1 MSVPTTRPEGANP
14 LAEDPK
20 PTQRSAADVQ
30 GASAGSAVERR
41 EELPPGG
48 LPHARLQPQALQ
60 LRWLV
65 SQQVLLRHR
74 PQYLPSSRG
83 TARHPSCPVERVP
96 STEPAARWPRRRERS
111 TRAPRPH
118 DTGEATKSHGR
129 LDHPSGGPASL
140 FLLWTSE
147 SEGWPPDTPAR
158 DDERE
163 PRSRLL
169 LHDETEHSE
178 GAPRPTASLLRV
190 WETGDASAAR
200 RGPATR
206 QRSSPSGTDPALGRE
221 VAASTRSRA
230 GHAGS
235 PPPRSA
241 RSARRP
247 QPGAQ
252 RGTGPPD
259 R

>member
-20 PTQRSAADVQ
+20 PTQHSAADVQ

-190 WETGDASAAR
+190 WDDR
-200 RGPATR
+200 RCVS
-206 QRSSPSGTDPALGRE
+206 RSSWSSNAAAVQPFWHRPRAWSGSRGLDPEPRWPRRQ
-221 VAASTRSRA
+221 SS
-230 GHAGS
+230 S
-235 PPPRSA
+235 PKCA
-241 RSARRP
+241 KCEATTARRP
-247 QPGAQ
+247 TRHRPA
-252 RGTGPPD
+252 
-259 R
+259 